1 MTEAAEVVGIVIA
14 SLLAGTIFT
23 YLSAANRKSVAELKH
38 TVIRLNQAQR
48 VGRIG
53 DWEYDPRSDEI
64 LWSEYLSRFYERG
77 KDELRSPLSEV
88 LRYVNDRDA
97 DRITGALAE
106 VMRTGEEQRYELD
119 VTLPSGAIYV
129 RSIVATPKRDVDG
142 AVIGVFGTDQDITQ
156 ERHRERLQV
165 HLNQVGQVESTSFM
179 AATLAHEMVQPLTA
193 AFNILAVLRHSLQP
207 ESDRPAVLQNI
218 RQLEHQ
224 LEDISGIISEARSL
238 VSSNA
243 GDGGETGLLR
253 AINDAATMAGPV
265 LASASAELEIDA
277 AGLDVQ
283 VKGTNAQLRNVFF
296 NLFKNAVEASSP
308 ALPTGVKL
316 KVEMHRAGGGQV
328 EVFIKDDGTGFATD
342 SDPFSARYSTKV
354 GGLGLGLAICR
365 TMIEGHGGR
374 IRVNNSSSAGSTISV
389 SMRLADSPSTIVT
402 G

>member
-1 MTEAAEVVGIVIA
+1 
-14 SLLAGTIFT
+14 
-23 YLSAANRKSVAELKH
+23 
-38 TVIRLNQAQR
+38 
-48 VGRIG
+48 
-53 DWEYDPRSDEI
+53 
-64 LWSEYLSRFYERG
+64 
-77 KDELRSPLSEV
+77 
-88 LRYVNDRDA
+88 
-97 DRITGALAE
+97 
-106 VMRTGEEQRYELD
+106 
-119 VTLPSGAIYV
+119 
-129 RSIVATPKRDVDG
+129 
-142 AVIGVFGTDQDITQ
+142 
-156 ERHRERLQV
+156 
-165 HLNQVGQVESTSFM
+165 
-179 AATLAHEMVQPLTA
+179 MVQPLTA